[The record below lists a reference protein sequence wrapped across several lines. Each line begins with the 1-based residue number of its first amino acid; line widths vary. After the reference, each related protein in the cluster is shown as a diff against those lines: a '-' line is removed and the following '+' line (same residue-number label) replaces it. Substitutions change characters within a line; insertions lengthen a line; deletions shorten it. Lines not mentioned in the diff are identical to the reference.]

1 MITDE
6 RELINRM
13 AAGLCDGVQE
23 HSGAHFVPLCI
34 SSTGVRW
41 NADAG
46 YFEFRDP
53 AHWLKDN
60 MLARVIGLPVLGGAD
75 PGPMDSND
83 FGKRCIG
90 TVVHAYVDGAALMAI
105 ARIANDHAL
114 RIIESGDFDSR
125 LTAHFNDGARAVD
138 IDTDKLVIEPMPR
151 YLSHL
156 SLVPKDSVE
165 FEYGFVIIHKAFKTQ
180 QEELRI

>member
-34 SSTGVRW
+34 TPTGVRW

-53 AHWLKDN
+53 AHWLNDN

-75 PGPMDSND
+75 PGAMDSDD
-83 FGKRCIG
+83 FGRRCIG
-90 TVVHAYVDGAALMAI
+90 TVVAAYVDSNSLMCI
-105 ARIANDHAL
+105 ARIANDYAI
-114 RIIESGDFDSR
+114 RIIESGAYDTR
-125 LTAHFNDGARAVD
+125 VTVHFNNDAPAID
-138 IDTDKLVIEPMPR
+138 IDTDKLVIEPPPR
-151 YLSHL
+151 YLSHI
-156 SLVPKDSVE
+156 SIVPKDSVE
-165 FEYGFVIIHKAFKTQ
+165 FEYGFAIIHRAFQHQ
-180 QEELRI
+180 QELRI